1 MKRYRIKRRRR
12 EGFTLM
18 ELLIV
23 LGILVM
29 LIALAAPRLLGT
41 RKKANIKT
49 AQSQIGLLRGALEHY
64 ALDMN
69 DFPASEEGLRALD
82 EPPAEAD
89 ADSGSEAGGGAADG
103 WGGPYLNKELGKDP
117 WGNDYQYAYPPERG
131 SRDFP
136 DIWSWGP
143 DGEDNTEDDIC
154 SWSSGGGGESSGS
167 SNSSDSLM
175 DVDVGSNPG
184 PGSSGDEF

>member
-1 MKRYRIKRRRR
+1 
-12 EGFTLM
+12 M

-64 ALDMN
+64 ALDIN
-69 DFPASEEGLRALD
+69 KYPATEQGLQALAVAPAEEG
-82 EPPAEAD
+82 
-89 ADSGSEAGGGAADG
+89 ADSDPEGSGGGGAADG

-154 SWSSGGGGESSGS
+154 SWSSGGGGGEGESSGS
-167 SNSSDSLM
+167 SDSIM
-175 DVDVGSNPG
+175 DVDVGSDPG
-184 PGSSGDEF
+184 PSGGGDDF

>member
-1 MKRYRIKRRRR
+1 MRRYRTKRTRR

-49 AQSQIGLLRGALEHY
+49 AQSQIGLLRGALDLYE
-64 ALDMN
+64 LDHN
-69 DFPASEEGLRALD
+69 TFPSTEDGLRALI
-82 EPPAEAD
+82 EPPSEAD
-89 ADSGSEAGGGAADG
+89 ADPDAEDGSGAATSGGSGS
-103 WGGPYLNKELGKDP
+103 YLNKDLPKDP

-131 SRDFP
+131 SGDYP
-136 DIWSWGP
+136 DIWSLGP
-143 DGEDNTEDDIC
+143 DREDNTEDDIC
-154 SWSSGGGGESSGS
+154 SWNTGTQGEGDSTDIDGPADLDAGGADTASTS
-167 SNSSDSLM
+167 
-175 DVDVGSNPG
+175 VG
-184 PGSSGDEF
+184 DDF

>member
-1 MKRYRIKRRRR
+1 
-12 EGFTLM
+12 M

-64 ALDMN
+64 MLDTN
-69 DFPASEEGLRALD
+69 KYPATEEGLRALSVR
-82 EPPAEAD
+82 PAEAD
-89 ADSGSEAGGGAADG
+89 AGSDPEGGGGGGAVDG
-103 WGGPYLNKELGKDP
+103 WGGPYLNKELPKDP

-131 SRDFP
+131 TSDFP

-154 SWSSGGGGESSGS
+154 SWSSTGGGGGGEDGESFG
-167 SNSSDSLM
+167 SSDSVM
-175 DVDVGSNPG
+175 DVDVGSDPG
-184 PGSSGDEF
+184 LGSGGDDF

>member
-1 MKRYRIKRRRR
+1 
-12 EGFTLM
+12 M

-41 RKKANIKT
+41 RKKANVKT
-49 AQSQIGLLRGALEHY
+49 AQSQIGLLRGALDLY
-64 ALDMN
+64 NLDTN
-69 DFPASEEGLRALD
+69 KYPATEQGLRALL
-82 EPPAEAD
+82 ERPAD
-89 ADSGSEAGGGAADG
+89 AESDAESDAEGGGGASDG
-103 WGGPYLNKELGKDP
+103 WGGPYLNQELSKDP

-131 SRDFP
+131 SGDFP

-154 SWSSGGGGESSGS
+154 SWTSGGGGGEGESGSGS
-167 SNSSDSLM
+167 SDPIM
-175 DVDVGSNPG
+175 DVDVGSDPG
-184 PGSSGDEF
+184 PAGGGDDF

>member
-1 MKRYRIKRRRR
+1 MRRYRVNRSRRH
-12 EGFTLM
+12 GFTLM

-64 ALDMN
+64 ALDVN
-69 DFPASEEGLRALD
+69 RFPATEQGLRALD

-89 ADSGSEAGGGAADG
+89 ADSDSESGGGGAISG

-143 DGEDNTEDDIC
+143 DGEDNTDDDIC
-154 SWSSGGGGESSGS
+154 SWGNATQGDGESFDSDSPIDIDIGSDSGS
-167 SNSSDSLM
+167 T
-175 DVDVGSNPG
+175 GG
-184 PGSSGDEF
+184 GDEF

>member
-1 MKRYRIKRRRR
+1 
-12 EGFTLM
+12 M

-49 AQSQIGLLRGALEHY
+49 AQSQIGLLRGALDLYE
-64 ALDMN
+64 LDHN
-69 DFPASEEGLRALD
+69 TFPSTEDGLRALIA
-82 EPPAEAD
+82 PSSEAD
-89 ADSGSEAGGGAADG
+89 ADPDAEDGSGAATSGGSGS
-103 WGGPYLNKELGKDP
+103 YLDKELPKDP

-131 SRDFP
+131 SGDYP
-136 DIWSWGP
+136 DIWSLGP

-154 SWSSGGGGESSGS
+154 SWSTGSQGEG
-167 SNSSDSLM
+167 DSA
-175 DVDVGSNPG
+175 DVDGPADLDAGGADTASTSVG
-184 PGSSGDEF
+184 DDF

>member
-1 MKRYRIKRRRR
+1 MRRYRIRRRTR

-41 RKKANIKT
+41 KKKANLKT
-49 AQSQIGLLRGALEHY
+49 AASQIGLLRGALEHY
-64 ALDMN
+64 ALDTEG
-69 DFPASEEGLRALD
+69 FPTTEQGLEALLRAPADSEEG
-82 EPPAEAD
+82 
-89 ADSGSEAGGGAADG
+89 AATN
-103 WGGPYLNKELGKDP
+103 WGGPYLNKDLPKDP

-131 SRDFP
+131 SGDFP
-136 DIWSWGP
+136 DIWSLGP

-154 SWSSGGGGESSGS
+154 SWTASKEGEGEGEGLGEDEFGGKRE
-167 SNSSDSLM
+167 DTKI
-175 DVDVGSNPG
+175 DVDVGSDV
-184 PGSSGDEF
+184 GDTTKP